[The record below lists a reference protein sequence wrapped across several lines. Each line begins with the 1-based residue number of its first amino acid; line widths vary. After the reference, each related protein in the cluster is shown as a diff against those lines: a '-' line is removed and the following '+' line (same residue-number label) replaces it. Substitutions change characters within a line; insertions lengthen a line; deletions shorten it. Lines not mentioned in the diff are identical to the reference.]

1 MTQDDQQTPERGSEG
16 RISRDTLLLIGAL
29 TFLIL
34 AVALTFL
41 FTPNTGTN
49 IGQLPATATPAPATG
64 TAQAPVVS
72 PATLTAVPQ
81 APYPGPEVI
90 GQAPTASPTVP
101 TAQPETATASPG
113 VPEAPYPGPVGEGT
127 PPPLPTFN
135 PTVIQP
141 TAPPP
146 PTRTLEVIRPTAPPP
161 IQPPPTA
168 PPPPT
173 PTADDL
179 DLEVTPTPVLTAPP
193 ATPTSPPETPT
204 TPPPPPAD
212 VLRGSVRWSAAQ
224 GPIILR
230 RDVQIPPGSEL
241 LIEAGVEV
249 RLDPGVSIYVDGGR
263 LLAAGTDAQPVRFVG
278 NTGARWSGLFGRPES
293 VMVLQHTEVRGGGVG
308 GTVMAVDRS
317 NLTVRNSRFIDNGGG
332 IITTDTR
339 LEMSDSEM
347 FGNDI
352 PFGAALEVS
361 FARGNF
367 VTLTRNRFGINRL
380 TNGSPQVRLNNSN
393 TFETLN
399 LTVEGN
405 LVTGGAP
412 NLQLTTNGPLRG
424 SVVCNTLVGDD
435 QGLGIRTTT
444 EQVAPNGAL
453 PMDLR
458 VEQNYIDDHV
468 PPIIPVYLRYGLG
481 RGATSEIF
489 LDMRNNW
496 WGDASGPYDP
506 ERNADGRGDSVGV
519 NIEFIPWLRTP
530 PSCAPPR

>member
-1 MTQDDQQTPERGSEG
+1 MTQDDQQTPERGPEG
-16 RISRDTLLLIGAL
+16 RISRDTLLLLGAL

-49 IGQLPATATPAPATG
+49 VGQTPPTATPAPATEVV
-64 TAQAPVVS
+64 QSPVAPL
-72 PATLTAVPQ
+72 ATPTSLSET
-81 APYPGPEVI
+81 PYPGPGVI
-90 GQAPTASPTVP
+90 GQARTATPPLP
-101 TAQPETATASPG
+101 TAQQRTATASPAA
-113 VPEAPYPGPVGEGT
+113 PEEPYPGPVGEGT

-135 PTVIQP
+135 PTVITP

-146 PTRTLEVIRPTAPPP
+146 PTRPPEVIQPSPTLPP
-161 IQPPPTA
+161 IQPPPTV
-168 PPPPT
+168 PPT
-173 PTADDL
+173 PTSDL
-179 DLEVTPTPVLTAPP
+179 ALEVTPTAVPTVPP
-193 ATPTSPPETPT
+193 ATPT

-230 RDVQIPPGSEL
+230 RDVQIAPGAEL
-241 LIEAGVEV
+241 LIEPGVEV

-263 LLAAGTDAQPVRFVG
+263 LLAAGTADRPVRFVG
-278 NTGARWSGLFGRPES
+278 NTGARWSGLFGRPDS
-293 VMVLQHTEVRGGGVG
+293 VLVLEHTEVRGGGVG

-317 NLTVRNSRFIDNGGG
+317 NLTVRNSRFTDNGGG

-339 LEMSDSEM
+339 LEMSDTQM

-367 VTLTRNRFGINRL
+367 VTLTRNRFGGNRL
-380 TNGSPQVRLNNSN
+380 SDGSPQVRLNNSS

-399 LTVEGN
+399 LTIDGN
-405 LVTGGAP
+405 LMTGGTP

-424 SVVCNTLVGDD
+424 AVVCNTLVGDD
-435 QGLGIRTTT
+435 QGFGIRTTT

-468 PPIIPVYLRYGLG
+468 PPIIPTYLRFGLG

-496 WGDASGPYDP
+496 WGDPSGPYDP

-519 NIEFIPWLRTP
+519 NIEFIPWLQAP